1 MTVMSFLLFEALVA
15 RLTRPFTA
23 GSLLLTHLSTD
34 PLPAGVGMFWDHFAN
49 RCLRSPLPSLT
60 LALEADSA
68 LTLIQESPEV
78 ASQF

>member
-1 MTVMSFLLFEALVA
+1 MTVMSFLFFEALIA
-15 RLTRPFTA
+15 TLTRPFTA
-23 GSLLLTHLSTD
+23 GSLLLTLLSTD
-34 PLPAGVGMFWDHFAN
+34 QLPTGVGMLWGHLVYL
-49 RCLRSPLPSLT
+49 CLRSPLPSLT